1 MSPQHSPR
9 APLPKRVSI
18 LGIPCDVH
26 SSFKH
31 GAAQAP
37 PLIREALHNGA
48 SNLWAENG
56 VSIGENDHLADL
68 GDLPPL
74 GAAEYME
81 RIEVAVEAS
90 LAGGS
95 RVIVL
100 GGDHAVSYPVVR
112 AYAGHYPN
120 LNILHFDAHPDLYDK
135 YKGNPHSHA
144 CPFARIMEERLATR
158 LVQIGIRTANQHQ
171 REQAARFGVEMI
183 EMRSWQGFCDLAFDG
198 PLYISL
204 DLDALDPAFAPG
216 VSHREP
222 GGLSVRELIGQI
234 QRLHTPIAGADI
246 VEYNPSQDIKGIT
259 ATVAAKLLKE
269 IAGQMLAV

>member
-1 MSPQHSPR
+1 
-9 APLPKRVSI
+9 
-18 LGIPCDVH
+18 
-26 SSFKH
+26 
-31 GAAQAP
+31 
-37 PLIREALHNGA
+37 
-48 SNLWAENG
+48 
-56 VSIGENDHLADL
+56 
-68 GDLPPL
+68 
-74 GAAEYME
+74 ME
-81 RIEVAVEAS
+81 RIEAAVEAS

-95 RVIVL
+95 RVVVL

-120 LNILHFDAHPDLYDK
+120 LNILHFDAHPDLYDN
-135 YKGNPHSHA
+135 YEGNPHSHA

-158 LVQIGIRTANQHQ
+158 LVQIGIRTANRHQ

-183 EMRSWQGFCDLAFDG
+183 EMRSWQGFRDLAFDG

-234 QRLHTPIAGADI
+234 QRLRAPIAGADI
-246 VEYNPSQDIKGIT
+246 VEYNPGQDIKGVT